1 MYSVAKEKIMST
13 PNINNAASSLSR
25 GISGDSAP
33 VVTLPKGKGAPVE
46 AEAVVVKSAPSAE
59 NLKKMVDTANKT
71 MDKINSKL
79 EFTVDDTTNKTVVKV
94 TEAQS
99 GKVIMQFPSEEMLS
113 ITRAIDSS
121 QHGALLKEK
130 A

>member
-1 MYSVAKEKIMST
+1 MST
-13 PNINNAASSLSR
+13 PNINNAVSSSSR

-33 VVTLPKGKGAPVE
+33 AVTMPKTKEASSEAAPAPVK
-46 AEAVVVKSAPSAE
+46 VAPSPE
-59 NLKKMVDTANKT
+59 SLQKMVDNANKV
-71 MDKINSKL
+71 MDKMSSRL

-99 GKVIMQFPSEEMLS
+99 GKIIMQFPSEEMLS

>member
-1 MYSVAKEKIMST
+1 MST
-13 PNINNAASSLSR
+13 PNINNAVSTR
-25 GISGDSAP
+25 GLAGDTAP
-33 VVTLPKGKGAPVE
+33 VAGSPKAKGAP
-46 AEAVVVKSAPSAE
+46 AEPAQAEVKSSPTPD
-59 NLKKMVDTANKT
+59 NLKRMVDTANKA
-71 MDKINSKL
+71 MDKLNSKL
-79 EFTVDDTTNKTVVKV
+79 EFKVDDTTNKTVVKV

-121 QHGALLKEK
+121 QQGALLKEK

>member
-1 MYSVAKEKIMST
+1 MST
-13 PNINNAASSLSR
+13 PNINNAVSSR
-25 GISGDSAP
+25 GLAGDSAP
-33 VVTLPKGKGAPVE
+33 VAAAAKAKGAP
-46 AEAVVVKSAPSAE
+46 AEAAPVSVKNTPSPE
-59 NLKKMVDTANKT
+59 QLKRMVESANKT
-71 MDKINSKL
+71 MDKISSKL
-79 EFTVDDTTNKTVVKV
+79 EFTVDDATNKTVVKV